1 MQHADRS
8 TLLGTMEMRR
18 LVPKVSVPIMI
29 SMIVQALYNVVDS
42 MYVAQ
47 YDPNG
52 LTAVSLAAPFQMLM
66 IALSTGMGTGINSL
80 ISRRLGERRSDH
92 ARRAS
97 WSGLMIEV
105 AGSIL
110 FILIGLFLAGPIMRL
125 VAGETLKNRDAI
137 IQMGTEYLS
146 IVTMWSTGLFVA
158 IFFERMLQ
166 STGNT
171 MASMITQLCGAITNI
186 ILDPIF
192 IFGRFG
198 LPEMGVSGAAIATV
212 VGQWVS
218 AIIGFILNQMKN
230 EELRLRV
237 RDCRII
243 TKDISGI
250 IAVGL
255 PSTIMASIGSVMN
268 VGMNA
273 ILQGFAES
281 NAGLNVLAVYF
292 KLQSLI
298 FMPVFGLANGIIAII
313 GYNFGARLKD
323 RVYQCIRVAL
333 IWAGT
338 IMAVGTLVFLIFP
351 SQLMSIFQSDDTQ
364 APQTEQSVVMDE
376 AAAAEETANA
386 EQADVTDAASVAVQA
401 EIPVSQAVSDEETED
416 RDLQEEQALVS
427 EQMNQIGVVAMRI
440 ICINF
445 IFAAIGITLSTV
457 FQAIG
462 KGTYSMILS
471 ICRQLVILLPVAW
484 LLARLTGNIYV
495 VWWCFPI
502 AEIVSLFI
510 CLYFYRKCNREMLAV
525 LEPANA

>member
-8 TLLGTMEMRR
+8 AMLGTMKMNR

-47 YDPNG
+47 YNPSG

-80 ISRRLGERRSDH
+80 VSRRLGEQRSGE

-97 WSGLMIEV
+97 WNGLLIEC
-105 AGSIL
+105 AGSFL
-110 FILIGLFLAGPIMRL
+110 FILVGLLLAGPIMNL

-137 IQMGTEYLS
+137 IRMGTEYLS

-171 MASMITQLCGAITNI
+171 MASMITQLCGAVTNI
-186 ILDPIF
+186 ILDPIL
-192 IFGRFG
+192 IFGKLG
-198 LPEMGVSGAAIATV
+198 LQPMGVSGAAIATV
-212 VGQWVS
+212 IGQWVS
-218 AIIGFILNQMKN
+218 AVVGFILNQIKN
-230 EELRLRV
+230 EELKLNPKDFLINS
-237 RDCRII
+237 RDFR
-243 TKDISGI
+243 DIV
-250 IAVGL
+250 AVGL

-313 GYNFGARLKD
+313 GYNFGARMKS
-323 RVYQCIRVAL
+323 RIYQCIRVAL

-338 IMAVGTLVFLIFP
+338 IMVVGTLVFMIFP
-351 SQLMSIFQSDDTQ
+351 SQLMSIFESGDTQ
-364 APQTEQSVVMDE
+364 AAQTETVAEQPGQTTASAEKVTAQAE
-376 AAAAEETANA
+376 QPAAAPDDAAEE
-386 EQADVTDAASVAVQA
+386 QKK
-401 EIPVSQAVSDEETED
+401 
-416 RDLQEEQALVS
+416 REEQALVT
-427 EQMNQIGVVAMRI
+427 EQMTRIGVIAMRI
-440 ICINF
+440 ICLNF

-462 KGTYSMILS
+462 KGTYSMVLS

-484 LLARLTGNIYV
+484 LLSVLTHNVYV

-502 AEIVSLFI
+502 SEFVSLFI
-510 CLYFYRKCNREMLAV
+510 CLYMFRKCNREMLAP
-525 LEPANA
+525 LPD